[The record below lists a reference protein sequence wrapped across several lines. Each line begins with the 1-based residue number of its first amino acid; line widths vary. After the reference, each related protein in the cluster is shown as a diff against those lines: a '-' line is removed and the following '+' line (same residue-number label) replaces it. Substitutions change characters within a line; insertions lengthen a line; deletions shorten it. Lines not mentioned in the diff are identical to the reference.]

1 MALAEAATGFYLML
15 FAVCTERKTLAAPA
29 SSAVDA

>member
-1 MALAEAATGFYLML
+1 MALAEVVTGIYLML
-15 FAVCTERKTLAAPA
+15 FAVGKGRTTLAIPA